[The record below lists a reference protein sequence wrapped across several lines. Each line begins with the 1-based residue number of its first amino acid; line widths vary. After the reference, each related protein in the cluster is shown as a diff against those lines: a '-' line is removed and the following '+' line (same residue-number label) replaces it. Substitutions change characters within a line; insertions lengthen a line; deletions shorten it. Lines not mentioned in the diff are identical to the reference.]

1 MWIDRKLLSIKNLKS
16 STIKYI
22 AASLFITI
30 LPFMLDFAA
39 IWEVVTPEID
49 EKIRSTLLLL
59 TAFFNLKAYQ
69 HRVQV
74 KTEL

>member
-1 MWIDRKLLSIKNLKS
+1 MIDRKLLSIKNLKS

-39 IWEVVTPEID
+39 IWEFITPDID
-49 EKIRSTLLLL
+49 EKIRSTFLLL

-74 KTEL
+74 KTKL